1 MKIARPIAFL
11 FIMTLVFALL
21 HASSFE
27 VFAQTECVQPLDSVA
42 VEGTWNDDCLSRNR
56 EDAYARYYTFSIL
69 RQFDVSITLESET
82 DPYVFLLSGTG
93 ADADYLAEND
103 DIDTGGRNFNSRVA
117 ITLEPGDYTIE
128 ATTYEQ
134 PAVGDFTLTVRGVG
148 PLDDRAALAVL
159 YNATDG
165 PNWSD
170 NTNWLTDVPL
180 GEWQGVT
187 TNDDGR
193 VTELVFEGIN
203 LSGQIPSEIG
213 NLSELEKLIFL
224 DNELTGEIPTEL
236 GKLTR
241 LKLLDLGSNEF
252 TGSIP
257 IDLSSLTKLQ
267 RLWLD
272 NNRLT
277 GTIPPELGDL
287 PSLEEIYLSGNQLT
301 GCVPVSLEDALED
314 FDELGL
320 PLCNDADTTPTLPAC
335 VEALPETTTVAGTW
349 NTDCTSNISAPQ
361 GRGDRYA
368 RFYAFTLNEA
378 ATVTVTLESSAD
390 TYLYLRKGLG
400 RDETE
405 LLCENDDYST
415 PVNGTSCSNI
425 DFNLNAQYDSGILA
439 SLGAGTYTIEST
451 TYAAGTTGD
460 FTLTTAGIDFT
471 KPDASDRAALTA
483 LYNATNGDN
492 WTHSDN
498 WLTDALLSEW
508 HGVYTNEDGR
518 VTELD
523 LNFNNLTGTLS
534 PELVNL
540 SELQALNLQANM
552 GLTGTISPQLGS
564 IANLRDLRLND
575 CNLTGEIPS
584 ELGNL
589 TNLRFLFLQANQLKG
604 QIPPELGD
612 ITNLQVLSLWHNQLS
627 GEIPPELGS
636 LSNLQE
642 LWLHDN
648 VLTGEI
654 PSELARLDNLE
665 LLYLKYNRLTGAIPP
680 QFGNLTNLR
689 ELWLHNNG
697 LVSDGLSGEIPP
709 ELGNLANL
717 QELLLHDN
725 VLTGE
730 IPPELGNLAN
740 LQELSLGGNHLTGAI
755 PVELSRLS
763 KLKSLSLGGNQL
775 TGKIPSQL
783 GDIETLEFI
792 SLWQNNLTGEIP
804 PELGKVT
811 NLGGLDLQYNQLTG
825 NVPAEIGN
833 LVNLWST
840 LDLRGNQLTGKLP
853 HSLTNINDLFN
864 FNFDA
869 NAGLCAPADATFQAW
884 LQSIPQHEGPN
895 CEDATP
901 DPTPDDPISPIPSG
915 CTMQTFNGTSVDD
928 SWTSDCVSRNRTEN
942 GTHYAKFFSFS
953 VSRSATYDITL
964 ESPTDPYLIL
974 LGESGVIIDDDD
986 DDDDGIFDLRA
997 RSSGIRIPLDPGD
1010 YIVEATTYAGTATG
1024 DFTLTIIRP
1033 ELAALHAFYNATDG
1047 ENWRQSENWLT
1058 DAPLSQWHGVTTD
1071 SDGRVTIL
1079 ELEHNHL
1086 SGKIPP
1092 EIGSLSNLVTLNLGG
1107 NDLSGE
1113 LPAELGELEDL
1124 VTLDFWGNAFTGEIP
1139 PELGKLANLKTL
1151 YLLANE
1157 LTGEIPA
1164 ELGNLSRLEVL
1175 HIGENQLTGT
1185 IPTQLGS
1192 LSSLRSLTLN
1202 DNELTGEIPS
1212 ELGELWELNR
1222 LWLYENQLTGEIP
1235 PELGNLTGLT
1245 EFHLYENQLA
1255 GQIPVELSNLTDLTQ
1270 LHLRDNHLTGEIPAE
1285 LGNLTKLR
1293 YIFLSN
1299 NRLEGQIPRELA
1311 NLPSLDALGLGGN
1324 NLTGEIPP
1332 ELADIKTLG
1341 ALWLQDNSL
1350 TAQSFLPR
1358 LKEIVNLGVLDI
1370 GGNQIAGADVLPQ
1383 IAALTELRALG
1394 LQDSQL
1400 STDQLTPHL
1409 ESLSGLTM
1417 LYLGDNRLTGDHL
1430 LTRLANLNN
1439 LHTLDVHNNQLT
1451 GTIPPELGT
1460 GTGSSAFNKSYLDL
1474 SYNQLTG
1481 QVPPELGNADDLEYL
1496 DLSNNRLTNQIP
1508 SNLTEL
1514 IRLETFRFHNNAGL
1528 CAPNDDEFQEWLR
1541 LIVRVEGPTCDDTQ
1555 PDPPE
1560 LPECVEPLPD
1570 EGAVNAIWSTGCT
1583 SDIDAPSGRGNRYAR
1598 FYTFTLYAAS
1608 DVTITLSSK
1617 EDTFLYLRSG
1627 TSTDGAALYENDDYN
1642 YPDSTDSRVEETLE
1656 AGTYTIEATTYT
1668 AGITGDFVL
1677 TIKGIG
1683 PLDDRA
1689 ALIALYN
1696 ATDGDDWEDN
1706 DNWLTDA
1713 PLDEWNGV
1721 ETDVNGR
1728 VIILDLAGNDLAGHI
1743 PPELGELSELEVLE
1757 LDGNLL
1763 TGTLPPELGKLSELE
1778 HLELG
1783 DNLLTGTLPP
1793 ELGKLSELE
1802 YLELGGNLLTG
1813 TLPPELGKLVKLT
1826 DFSVEANYLTGTIPP
1841 EIGNLASLEII
1852 RLNGNRFWGE
1862 LPHSL
1867 TALNRLR
1874 RLEYEDN
1881 SGLCAPA
1888 DAEFQKWLNSV
1899 ARVRG
1904 DTCVRPDSPPD
1915 EREIAALTA
1924 IYNATGGD
1932 DWFDRTNWFSDEP
1945 VQFWSGISVN
1955 GEGHITELRL
1965 WGNNLSG
1972 QIPTELSHLT
1982 SLKRLYLRGNYLTGT
1997 IPEEIGSLTELE
2009 DLLLDD
2015 NQLTGNIPPELGNL
2029 TTLKLLYLDKNKL
2042 TGSVPPEL
2050 GKLTYLESL
2059 EIDDNR
2065 LTGQLPYELTNLVV
2079 LETLYFNGNDGLC
2092 APGTAAFQDWL
2103 KSIAQVRGDTCVSGS
2118 EEADRAALTALY
2130 NATGGDNWFNNTNW
2144 LTDAPLD
2151 EWHGVYT
2158 DSEGHVVSLY
2168 LGHNSLSGAVPPEI
2182 GGLINLSQLGLGFN
2196 QLTGTLPPELGNL
2209 TRLEFLD
2216 LSYNRLWGELPRSMT
2231 ALTQLI
2237 SLYSLGNSG
2246 LCAPPDAEFQE
2257 WLEAIPSGSVWVI
2270 TCNPPSTRPDAGD
2283 LAVLTALYN
2292 ATDGANWDDNTN
2304 WLSERPLQYW
2314 KGVTINSEGRV
2325 IQLDLF
2331 SNQLSGDIPVELA
2344 NLADLEWLYLHQ
2356 NQLSGDIPAELGN
2369 LISLERLSLG
2379 GNQLSGDIPV
2389 TLGGL
2394 TYLEVLDLS
2403 DNQLSGVIPPELASL
2418 TELWTLTLDRNQLS
2432 GDVPV
2437 ELGNLISL
2445 KWLSLYNNQLTGD
2458 IPATLGRPTYLEML
2472 DLSDNK
2478 LTGAIPP
2485 ELANLTELRSLHLG
2499 ANQLTG
2505 EIPDWIDSLDQLAVL
2520 ALYDNQLTGAIPP
2533 ELANLTEMSSLSLGG
2548 NRLTGEIP
2556 NWLGGLDQ
2564 LVFLSVNDNQLTGAI
2579 PPELGSLYQL
2589 FYLLLDNNQLT
2600 GTIPPELGNLHQLGT
2615 LWLHNNRLTG
2625 TIPPELSNLIH
2636 SLEEL
2641 LLAGNQL
2648 TGCIPQV
2655 LRGVGTNDL
2664 DELGLPF
2671 CENTDLEALIAF
2683 YNATDGDHWHDSTNW
2698 LSEQPLQY
2706 WKGVHINEEGRVVEL
2721 RLGGNNLSGQIP
2733 PELGNLSK
2741 LEHLSIQYNQ
2751 LTGSIPSRLSNLT
2764 ELTSLSLNG
2773 NRLTGPIPSEW
2784 GNLLE
2789 LVELRLN
2796 NNQLTGTIPP
2806 ELGSPPNLGE
2816 LFLAN
2821 NQLTG
2826 CIPFTLSDIPAN
2838 DFTQLDLPFCDNPD
2852 RAILVALYHATN
2864 GDNWNNNTNWLT
2876 DAPLHKWYGVD
2887 TDNGWNV
2894 HILSLSDN
2902 QLTGQLP
2909 PELGE
2914 LHFVKGL
2921 YFDNNQLT
2929 GHIPLELGNLS
2940 KNLVA
2945 LWLHSNQFSGTI
2957 PPELG
2962 NLDKLYGL
2970 NISGN
2975 QLTGKLPD
2983 ELTELRELYSLLFDN
2998 NAGLCAPTDAVFQ
3011 QWLQSID
3018 NIEGPTCTDNTPAPT
3033 PGDPIPSE
3041 CVNSLGGTPAE
3052 GTWTA
3057 DCLSINRTENGVHYA
3072 RYYSFTLDRRSQV
3085 DLTLESSTDPYLI
3098 LLSETGE
3105 VLAQDDD
3112 DDKGVFDL
3120 TSRSSGIRIV
3130 LEAGDYIVEATTCAG
3145 TAADDFTLTFRRPEL
3160 EALQSLYNFTNGDSW
3175 DNSENWLTDAPFAE
3189 WYGIQTDDEGRVI
3202 GIYLSDNNL
3211 KGELP
3216 PELGRLSQ
3224 LEWLG
3229 LANNELS
3236 GLIPPELG
3244 DLYNLRILVLL
3255 NNDLTGPIPY
3265 QLGKLQELLEMY
3277 LEGNRLSGPIPAQ
3290 LGDLRKLYFLN
3301 LTDNELSGD
3310 IPSSLGN
3317 LQELRDLHI
3326 AANDLSGPIPRELGD
3341 LSKLKRLDIR
3351 DNDLT
3356 GGDFIDLRLDDL
3368 DDLSFLDIGG
3378 NRIDGRDVLFQ
3389 VHELFHLRG
3398 LGLHDSGLTD
3408 SELRDYME
3416 IIRERDL
3423 RFFDISSN
3431 ELSDPQIL
3439 EGLSRM
3445 STLSY
3450 LHIND
3455 NDFSGELPQAM
3466 IGLSD
3471 MRRFHFRDNDGLRS
3485 HEQ

>member
-1 MKIARPIAFL
+1 MRIARAMSLI
-11 FIMTLVFALL
+11 FAIVLAL
-21 HASSFE
+21 ALPHGASDAS
-27 VFAQTECVQPLDSVA
+27 FAQTECVQPLDSVA
-42 VEGTWNDDCLSRNR
+42 VEGAWNGDCLSRNR

-69 RQFDVSITLESET
+69 QQSDVSITLESET
-82 DPYVFLLSGTG
+82 DPYLFLLSGIGT
-93 ADADYLAEND
+93 DADYLAEND
-103 DIDTGGRNFNSRVA
+103 DIDASSRNFNSRVA

-128 ATTYEQ
+128 ASTYKQ
-134 PAVGDFTLTVRGVG
+134 PATGDFTLTVRGVG
-148 PLDDRAALAVL
+148 PLDDRAVL
-159 YNATDG
+159 
-165 PNWSD
+165 
-170 NTNWLTDVPL
+170 L
-180 GEWQGVT
+180 
-187 TNDDGR
+187 
-193 VTELVFEGIN
+193 
-203 LSGQIPSEIG
+203 
-213 NLSELEKLIFL
+213 
-224 DNELTGEIPTEL
+224 
-236 GKLTR
+236 
-241 LKLLDLGSNEF
+241 
-252 TGSIP
+252 
-257 IDLSSLTKLQ
+257 
-267 RLWLD
+267 
-272 NNRLT
+272 
-277 GTIPPELGDL
+277 
-287 PSLEEIYLSGNQLT
+287 
-301 GCVPVSLEDALED
+301 
-314 FDELGL
+314 
-320 PLCNDADTTPTLPAC
+320 
-335 VEALPETTTVAGTW
+335 
-349 NTDCTSNISAPQ
+349 
-361 GRGDRYA
+361 
-368 RFYAFTLNEA
+368 
-378 ATVTVTLESSAD
+378 
-390 TYLYLRKGLG
+390 
-400 RDETE
+400 
-405 LLCENDDYST
+405 
-415 PVNGTSCSNI
+415 
-425 DFNLNAQYDSGILA
+425 
-439 SLGAGTYTIEST
+439 
-451 TYAAGTTGD
+451 
-460 FTLTTAGIDFT
+460 
-471 KPDASDRAALTA
+471 A
-483 LYNATNGDN
+483 LYNVTGGD
-492 WTHSDN
+492 
-498 WLTDALLSEW
+498 
-508 HGVYTNEDGR
+508 
-518 VTELD
+518 
-523 LNFNNLTGTLS
+523 
-534 PELVNL
+534 
-540 SELQALNLQANM
+540 
-552 GLTGTISPQLGS
+552 
-564 IANLRDLRLND
+564 
-575 CNLTGEIPS
+575 
-584 ELGNL
+584 
-589 TNLRFLFLQANQLKG
+589 
-604 QIPPELGD
+604 
-612 ITNLQVLSLWHNQLS
+612 
-627 GEIPPELGS
+627 
-636 LSNLQE
+636 
-642 LWLHDN
+642 
-648 VLTGEI
+648 
-654 PSELARLDNLE
+654 
-665 LLYLKYNRLTGAIPP
+665 
-680 QFGNLTNLR
+680 
-689 ELWLHNNG
+689 
-697 LVSDGLSGEIPP
+697 
-709 ELGNLANL
+709 
-717 QELLLHDN
+717 
-725 VLTGE
+725 
-730 IPPELGNLAN
+730 
-740 LQELSLGGNHLTGAI
+740 
-755 PVELSRLS
+755 
-763 KLKSLSLGGNQL
+763 
-775 TGKIPSQL
+775 
-783 GDIETLEFI
+783 
-792 SLWQNNLTGEIP
+792 
-804 PELGKVT
+804 
-811 NLGGLDLQYNQLTG
+811 
-825 NVPAEIGN
+825 
-833 LVNLWST
+833 
-840 LDLRGNQLTGKLP
+840 
-853 HSLTNINDLFN
+853 
-864 FNFDA
+864 
-869 NAGLCAPADATFQAW
+869 
-884 LQSIPQHEGPN
+884 
-895 CEDATP
+895 
-901 DPTPDDPISPIPSG
+901 
-915 CTMQTFNGTSVDD
+915 
-928 SWTSDCVSRNRTEN
+928 
-942 GTHYAKFFSFS
+942 
-953 VSRSATYDITL
+953 
-964 ESPTDPYLIL
+964 
-974 LGESGVIIDDDD
+974 
-986 DDDDGIFDLRA
+986 
-997 RSSGIRIPLDPGD
+997 
-1010 YIVEATTYAGTATG
+1010 
-1024 DFTLTIIRP
+1024 
-1033 ELAALHAFYNATDG
+1033 
-1047 ENWRQSENWLT
+1047 NWRQSDNWLT

-1079 ELEHNHL
+1079 ELEHNDL
-1086 SGKIPP
+1086 SGEVPP
-1092 EIGSLSNLVTLNLGG
+1092 EIGEIANLETLNLGG

-1124 VTLDFWGNAFTGEIP
+1124 ATLDLWGNALTGELP
-1139 PELGKLANLKTL
+1139 PELGNLANLKTL
-1151 YLLANE
+1151 HLLANE

-1175 HIGENQLTGT
+1175 HIGENQLTGA
-1185 IPTQLGS
+1185 IPPELGS
-1192 LSSLRSLTLN
+1192 LSNLRTLILFEN
-1202 DNELTGEIPS
+1202 KLTGEIPP
-1212 ELGELWELNR
+1212 ELGELAELNL
-1222 LWLYENQLTGEIP
+1222 LWLYTNQLTGEIP
-1235 PELGNLTGLT
+1235 PELGDLT
-1245 EFHLYENQLA
+1245 ELMELHLYENQLV
-1255 GQIPVELSNLTDLTQ
+1255 GQIPLELSKLTNLTI
-1270 LHLRDNHLTGEIPAE
+1270 LHLRDNSLTGEIPPE

-1299 NRLEGQIPRELA
+1299 NRLTGQIPRELA
-1311 NLPSLDALGLGGN
+1311 NLSSLIALGLGGN

-1332 ELADIKTLG
+1332 KLADIKPLR
-1341 ALWLQDNSL
+1341 ALWLEDNDL

-1383 IAALTELRALG
+1383 IAALAELRVLG

-1400 STDQLTPHL
+1400 STDQLGPHL
-1409 ESLSGLTM
+1409 AALSGLIA
-1417 LYLGDNRLTGDHL
+1417 LYVDDNQLTGEHL
-1430 LTRLANLNN
+1430 LAKLANLSD

-1460 GTGSSAFNKSYLDL
+1460 GSGAARKSYLDL

-1496 DLSNNRLTNQIP
+1496 DLSNNQLTHQIP

-1514 IRLETFRFHNNAGL
+1514 EELETFRFHHNAGL
-1528 CAPNDDEFQEWLR
+1528 CAPNDAEFQEWLQS
-1541 LIVRVEGPTCDDTQ
+1541 IDRVEGPTCDDTQ
-1555 PDPPE
+1555 PDPDPTPE
-1560 LPECVEPLPD
+1560 LSECVESLPY
-1570 EGAVNAIWSTGCT
+1570 EGAVNAIWSTDCT
-1583 SDIDAPSGRGNRYAR
+1583 SDIEAPLGRGDRYSK
-1598 FYTFTLYAAS
+1598 FYTFTLAAAS
-1608 DVTITLSSK
+1608 DVTITLSSD

-1627 TSTDGAALYENDDYN
+1627 SSIKGPALHENDDYN
-1642 YPDSTDSRVEETLE
+1642 FPDSTDSKIEATLE
-1656 AGTYTIEATTYT
+1656 VGTYTIEATTYA
-1668 AGITGDFVL
+1668 AGETGDFIL
-1677 TIKGIG
+1677 TISGIG

-1696 ATDGDDWEDN
+1696 ATEGDDWEDN

-1713 PLDEWNGV
+1713 PLGEWNGV

-1841 EIGNLASLEII
+1841 EIGDLASLELI

-1862 LPHSL
+1862 LPQSL
-1867 TALNRLR
+1867 IALNRLR
-1874 RLEYEDN
+1874 KFEYEDN

-2009 DLLLDD
+2009 DLLLDE

-2029 TTLKLLYLDKNKL
+2029 TTLKLLYLNGNEL
-2042 TGSVPPEL
+2042 IGSIPPEL
-2050 GKLTYLESL
+2050 GNLTYLESL
-2059 EIDDNR
+2059 RINDNR
-2065 LTGQLPYELTNLVV
+2065 LSGQLPYELTNLVV
-2079 LETLYFNGNDGLC
+2079 LDTLYFNGNDGLC
-2092 APGTAAFQDWL
+2092 APGAAAFQDWL
-2103 KSIAQVRGDTCVSGS
+2103 KSIAQVGGDTCVSGS
-2118 EEADRAALTALY
+2118 EEADRGALTALY

-2144 LTDAPLD
+2144 LTDAPLS
-2151 EWHGVYT
+2151 EWHGVST
-2158 DSEGHVVSLY
+2158 NDEGHVVSLD

-2196 QLTGTLPPELGNL
+2196 QLTGTLPPELGKL

-2216 LSYNRLWGELPRSMT
+2216 LGYNRLWGELPSSMT
-2231 ALTQLI
+2231 ALTRLN

-2246 LCAPPDAEFQE
+2246 LCAPDNAEFQE
-2257 WLEAIPSGSVWVI
+2257 WLEAIPSRSVWVI

-2304 WLSERPLQYW
+2304 WLSEQPLQYW

-2325 IQLDLF
+2325 TQLDLF
-2331 SNQLSGDIPVELA
+2331 LNQLSGNIPE
-2344 NLADLEWLYLHQ
+2344 
-2356 NQLSGDIPAELGN
+2356 ELGN

-2379 GNQLSGDIPV
+2379 GNQLSGDIPAA
-2389 TLGGL
+2389 LGGL

-2403 DNQLSGVIPPELASL
+2403 DNQFTGVIPPDLASLTELWSLTLDRNQLTGEIPDWLGNMDLMHTLWLGNNNLTGDVPSELASL
-2418 TELWTLTLDRNQLS
+2418 TELN
-2432 GDVPV
+2432 
-2437 ELGNLISL
+2437 
-2445 KWLSLYNNQLTGD
+2445 
-2458 IPATLGRPTYLEML
+2458 
-2472 DLSDNK
+2472 
-2478 LTGAIPP
+2478 
-2485 ELANLTELRSLHLG
+2485 SLHLG

-2505 EIPDWIDSLDQLAVL
+2505 EIPDWLGRLDQLAVL
-2520 ALYDNQLTGAIPP
+2520 ALYDNQLTGAIPA

-2548 NRLTGEIP
+2548 NQLTGEIP
-2556 NWLGGLDQ
+2556 KWLGGLDQ
-2564 LVFLSVNDNQLTGAI
+2564 LVFLSANDNQLTGAI

-2615 LWLHNNRLTG
+2615 LWLQNNRLTG
-2625 TIPPELSNLIH
+2625 AIPPELSNLT
-2636 SLEEL
+2636 SNLEEL
-2641 LLAGNQL
+2641 LLGGNQL

-2655 LRGVGTNDL
+2655 LRGVGTNDF

-2671 CENTDLEALIAF
+2671 CENADLEALIAF
-2683 YNATDGDHWHDSTNW
+2683 YNATDGDHWQDNTNWLTAAPLSEWHGVSTNDEGRVVSLDLEFNSLAGAVPPEIGELINLRYLGLGSNQLTGTLPPEVGNLTRLEVLTLTGNRLWGPLPDTMTALSVLHRFEFEHNSGLCASPDPGFQEWLHSIPLLRSGPTCVRTAPPDDRDIAALTTLYRATSGDNWLDSTNW

-2706 WKGVHINEEGRVVEL
+2706 WKGVHINGEGRIVAL

-2773 NRLTGPIPSEW
+2773 NRLTGAIPLELSGLNNLQILLLDYNELTGSIPSEL
-2784 GNLLE
+2784 GNLSE
-2789 LVELRLN
+2789 LVVLWLHN
-2796 NNQLTGTIPP
+2796 NRLTGTIPP
-2806 ELGSPPNLGE
+2806 ELGNPHELHE
-2816 LFLAN
+2816 LFLTN

-2826 CIPFTLSDIPAN
+2826 CIPFTLSDIPVN

-2864 GDNWNNNTNWLT
+2864 GDNWTNNTNWLT

-2894 HILSLSDN
+2894 HELSLTDN
-2902 QLTGQLP
+2902 RLTGRLP
-2909 PELGE
+2909 PELGD

-2929 GHIPLELGNLS
+2929 GHIPPELGNLS
-2940 KNLVA
+2940 KNLVV

-2962 NLDKLYGL
+2962 NLDKLRDL
-2970 NISGN
+2970 NVSDN
-2975 QLTGKLPD
+2975 QFTGELPD

-2998 NAGLCAPTDAVFQ
+2998 NAGLCAPTDADFQ

-3018 NIEGPTCTDNTPAPT
+3018 IVAGPTCTGTTPAPT

-3057 DCLSINRTENGVHYA
+3057 DCLSINRTENGLHYA
-3072 RYYSFTLDRRSQV
+3072 RYYTFSLDRRTTIE
-3085 DLTLESSTDPYLI
+3085 LTLESRTDPYLI
-3098 LLSETGE
+3098 LLSETGNIL
-3105 VLAQDDD
+3105 VQDDD
-3112 DDKGVFDL
+3112 DDEGVFDL
-3120 TSRSSGIRIV
+3120 TSSSSGIRIV
-3130 LEAGDYIVEATTCAG
+3130 LEAGDYIVEATTYAG
-3145 TAADDFTLTFRRPEL
+3145 TAAGDFTLTFRRAEL

-3175 DNSENWLTDAPFAE
+3175 DKSENWLTDAPFAE

-3224 LEWLG
+3224 LKWLG
-3229 LANNELS
+3229 LANNDLS

-3244 DLYNLRILVLL
+3244 DLYNLRILVLF
-3255 NNDLTGPIPY
+3255 NNELTGPIPY

-3277 LEGNRLSGPIPAQ
+3277 LEDNRLSGPIPTQ
-3290 LGDLRKLYFLN
+3290 LGDLRNLYFLN

-3341 LSKLKRLDIR
+3341 LINLKRLVIA

-3378 NRIDGRDVLFQ
+3378 NRIDGRDVLFH
-3389 VHELFHLRG
+3389 VHELFQLRG

-3408 SELRDYME
+3408 SDLRGYMD
-3416 IIRERDL
+3416 IIQERDL

-3445 STLSY
+3445 SALSY
-3450 LHIND
+3450 LYIYN

-3466 IGLSD
+3466 TGLTY
-3471 MRRFHFRDNDGLRS
+3471 MERFHFSGNDGLCAPTNNEFQVWLDSIRDVRGDICPA
-3485 HEQ
+3485 EVGG